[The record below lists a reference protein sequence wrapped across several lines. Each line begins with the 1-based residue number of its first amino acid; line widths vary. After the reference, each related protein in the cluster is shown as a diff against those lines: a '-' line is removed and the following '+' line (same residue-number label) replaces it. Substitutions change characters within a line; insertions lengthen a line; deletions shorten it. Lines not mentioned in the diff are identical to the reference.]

1 MKIEKLGDECGKG
14 LTWAKEQNEKLIK
27 AKRYLKTQ
35 GNAHVTLKFLLT
47 LENLYFTF
55 SRQVHISQNSS
66 VPDHCKTY
74 ALSYPKDKDFISK
87 CNHEH
92 KERCD
97 RCDIFP
103 NVVAEVRTC

>member
-1 MKIEKLGDECGKG
+1 MIIEKLGDECGKG

-74 ALSYPKDKDFISK
+74 ALRTKTSSQ
-87 CNHEH
+87 
-92 KERCD
+92 
-97 RCDIFP
+97 
-103 NVVAEVRTC
+103 NVMMNIRKGVTDVIYSLMLLLR